1 MLMCE
6 VKITKEQFDYLQS
19 VWHNDNKKIPY
30 IEKIL
35 KDRYKCAND
44 VTFIT
49 YKDSHYYYL
58 VFEGEEKSSSK
69 IKPSS
74 ILDKKIKD

>member
-19 VWHNDNKKIPY
+19 VWHNTNKKMPY

-35 KDRYKCAND
+35 KERYEYTND

-58 VFEGEEKSSSK
+58 VFEGKEKPSSK

-74 ILDKKIKD
+74 IMDKQIKD